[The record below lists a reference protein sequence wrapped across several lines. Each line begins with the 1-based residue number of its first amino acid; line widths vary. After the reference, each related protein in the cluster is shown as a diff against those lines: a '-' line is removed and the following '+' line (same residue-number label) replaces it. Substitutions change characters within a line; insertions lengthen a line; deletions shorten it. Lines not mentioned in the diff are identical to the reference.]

1 MLGAR
6 IRLSKV
12 LCCVVYTPQ
21 HVGQMHPLSV
31 KLLLNLSV
39 LFGGVGDYA
48 RASQLGRLAAVR
60 AQRFFRSG
68 PSTVSTHATAGSYTF
83 MVSFGI
89 SKCPNRVV
97 YT

>member
-1 MLGAR
+1 
-6 IRLSKV
+6 
-12 LCCVVYTPQ
+12 
-21 HVGQMHPLSV
+21 MHPLSV

-68 PSTVSTHATAGSYTF
+68 PSTVSTHTTAGSYTF

-89 SKCPNRVV
+89 SKCPSRAVHTQHGVHALVACVNMHLKSRHV
-97 YT
+97 

>member
-1 MLGAR
+1 
-6 IRLSKV
+6 
-12 LCCVVYTPQ
+12 
-21 HVGQMHPLSV
+21 MHPLSV

-89 SKCPNRVV
+89 SKCSTRAVHTQRGAHALVECVNMHLRPRHV
-97 YT
+97 

>member
-1 MLGAR
+1 
-6 IRLSKV
+6 
-12 LCCVVYTPQ
+12 
-21 HVGQMHPLSV
+21 MHPLSV

-39 LFGGVGDYA
+39 LFGGA

>member
-1 MLGAR
+1 
-6 IRLSKV
+6 
-12 LCCVVYTPQ
+12 
-21 HVGQMHPLSV
+21 MHPLSV